1 MTQIEENMRVVVIH
15 HHDLYHPTPSPHIGK
30 VGTVTHVVDGA
41 WGERCEITV
50 NGTNEV
56 ICIGTAAV
64 RPHEGGYQE
73 SNLIHL
79 FAQ

>member
-1 MTQIEENMRVVVIH
+1 MTQIFKNMRVVVVH
-15 HHDLYHPTPSPHIGK
+15 HHDPYHPTPSPHIGK
-30 VGTVTHVVDGA
+30 VGTVTRVVDGA
-41 WGERCEITV
+41 WGERCSIRV
-50 NGTNEV
+50 DGTNEE
-56 ICIGTAAV
+56 IRMGTHEV